1 MGIGNFF
8 KKVVG
13 GLSKALNVI
22 APIAA
27 FIPGLQIIT
36 VAAMA
41 MNVANGLMQ
50 KPPDWKGI
58 LTNVAMQA
66 IPMGLGKAIQ
76 AFKGGTSLEF
86 AKLLTGKFGDTLGEV
101 AKRVNNPQF
110 TQMIG
115 SFTTR
120 LQNPESLSRIAQLV
134 NKATNTRAD
143 AILNQAQ
150 LSRSAMALNVLLQP
164 VMRNVAGTVTA
175 PITQAQSRFEPT
187 PMLDYGP
194 VIDNVPGWT
203 RPEREGE
210 RYVRPSY
217 FPG

>member
-8 KKVVG
+8 KSVVG

-50 KPPDWKGI
+50 RPPDWKGI

-66 IPMGLGKAIQ
+66 IPLGLGKAIQ

-86 AKLLTGKFGDTLGEV
+86 AKLLSGKLGDTLGEV
-101 AKRVNNPQF
+101 AKRVNNPHF

-120 LQNPESLSRIAQLV
+120 LQNPESLTRIASAV
-134 NKATNTRAD
+134 NRATNTRAD
-143 AILNQAQ
+143 EILSRAQ
-150 LSRSAMALNVLLQP
+150 LSRSAVTLNTLLRP
-164 VMRNVAGTVTA
+164 HVSDLASTVTA
-175 PITQAQSRFEPT
+175 PITQARSTFEPA

-194 VIDNVPGWT
+194 VIDDVPGWT
-203 RPEREGE
+203 RQERPGD